1 MLVGA
6 AAIAATVALP
16 KQIRAATKE
25 PAPQGGTLVRG
36 KLLPRAAHTV
46 TPLGD
51 GSVLLVGG
59 LVQGRAT
66 NSAMLIDT
74 RTGDAVQVEPLSA
87 PRARHAAILL
97 SDGRVLV
104 LGGVGHG
111 FLRTV
116 ECFDPMTRTWSHLPG
131 LRVPR
136 ADFAVFETPSGL
148 TILGGTGQSGP
159 VDQETYRIDR
169 YR

>member
-16 KQIRAATKE
+16 KQIRAATKA
-25 PAPQGGTLVRG
+25 APEGGTFVRG
-36 KLLPRAAHTV
+36 KMLPRVSHTV

-51 GSVLLVGG
+51 GTVLLVGG
-59 LVQGRAT
+59 SVQGRAT
-66 NSAMLIDT
+66 NSVVLIDT
-74 RTGDAVQVEPLSA
+74 RTGDAVQVAPLSA

-104 LGGVGHG
+104 LGGAGHG

-116 ECFDPMTRTWSHLPG
+116 ECFDPMTRTWSNMPG

-148 TILGGTGQSGP
+148 TIIGGTGETGP